1 MTLLRTLTV
10 FQGGVETVVR
20 RAKWTPAD
28 MIPPPGRDAVL
39 VHLPRVHGAPQHEV
53 GGVRVHPG
61 VDALVGAGHDAAA
74 LLDGRVEAPVVARPV
89 AVLPQQADP
98 ARHEEVPARGPFGGS
113 PPGGGG
119 KLAFKMDE
127 TCTFKPFQPNP
138 GKRMGYAKYAQNM
151 RCRRGLKLQMSL
163 TERIHHMPSTP
174 TIWTTTIPIS
184 AL

>member
-113 PPGGGG
+113 PPGGGEAG
-119 KLAFKMDE
+119 L
-127 TCTFKPFQPNP
+127 
-138 GKRMGYAKYAQNM
+138 QNGRNM
-151 RCRRGLKLQMSL
+151 HL
-163 TERIHHMPSTP
+163 
-174 TIWTTTIPIS
+174 
-184 AL
+184 